1 MCGICGWI
9 SNSPKKSGII
19 QNITDTMRHR
29 GPDSEG
35 YWSNGVVSFGH
46 RRLSIIDLISGQQ
59 PIISSKGN
67 VIAFNGEIY
76 NYKELREQLS
86 DKGFIFRTSS
96 DTEVLLNSY
105 ELWGEACLQK
115 FIGMFSFA
123 IWSPDKKELF
133 MARDRLGKKPLFY
146 YHSNSLFAFA
156 SEIKALLAIDDIRK
170 SIDINAYAVS
180 DYLSLGYILA
190 PKTIFN
196 KIYKIPAGY
205 YALYSEVN
213 KDLKL
218 NNYWHI
224 ENNFVSEK
232 NYAYKS
238 GNYHEFVDLLSNSV
252 NIRMRSDVPI
262 GVYLSGGVDSAA
274 VTALMSKFSEAKIK
288 AFCIG
293 FNEKSYDESGFAQ
306 LVTNSLDVDI
316 EKLFYRNLS
325 ENDLSKLVWHLDE
338 PFSDTSMMPTY
349 QLNKLTKA
357 FATVVL
363 SGDGADEILAGYPT
377 YRADSLYKI
386 YSALPEGIHVLISRA
401 INRILSPSYRKVSFD
416 YKIKQ
421 FMRSYGCSREQAHYW
436 WRVIF
441 SEEEKKEI
449 MSDALWEECKTYDP
463 YEVFDNYYQQLPGA
477 DFLNKS
483 LYVDLKTWLQDD
495 ILVKVDRMSMANSVE
510 VRCPFLDHRLVE
522 YCASLPLSAKMS
534 SFQQKNILKKT
545 MRKCLPNK
553 ILSRSKRGFNAPTYN
568 NKYKYTTFLRNDDL
582 FSDNFRLQPEKED
595 VTFKSFNFS
604 ILQKWIDIYEQYK
617 LTGRWEPRE
626 YHE

>member
-9 SNSPKKSGII
+9 SHSGKNSGII
-19 QNITDTMRHR
+19 ENITDTLHHR

-59 PIISSKGN
+59 PMVSNNGN

-76 NYKELREQLS
+76 NYKELREQLAS
-86 DKGFIFRTSS
+86 KGFSFRTSS

-123 IWSPDKKELF
+123 IWNPDKKELF

-146 YHSNSLFAFA
+146 YQSNSLFAFA
-156 SEIKALLAIDDIRK
+156 SEIKALLAIDEIRT
-170 SIDINAYAVS
+170 SIDINACAVS

-196 KIYKIPAGY
+196 KIHKIPAGS
-205 YALYSEVN
+205 YAIYREVN
-213 KDLKL
+213 KEFKL
-218 NNYWHI
+218 HKYWHI
-224 ENNFVSEK
+224 ENNFLSEK
-232 NYAYKS
+232 NDAYKS
-238 GNYHEFVDLLSNSV
+238 GDYEDFINLLSNSV
-252 NIRMRSDVPI
+252 NIRMRSDVPL
-262 GVYLSGGVDSAA
+262 GAYLSGGVDSAA
-274 VTALMSKFSEAKIK
+274 VTAIMSQFSAAKIK

-316 EKLFYRNLS
+316 EKQFYKNLT
-325 ENDLSKLVWHLDE
+325 ENDLSKLVWHFDE

-377 YRADSLYKI
+377 YRADRFYKTYSSLPQGVH
-386 YSALPEGIHVLISRA
+386 ALISGTV
-401 INRILSPSYRKVSFD
+401 NRILSPSYRKVSFD

-421 FMRSYGCSREQAHYW
+421 FMRSYGYSREQAHYW

-441 SEEEKKEI
+441 SENEKKKI

-463 YEVFDNYYQQLPGA
+463 YEVFNDYYQQVPGA
-477 DFLNKS
+477 DFLDRS

-510 VRCPFLDHRLVE
+510 VRCPYLDHRLVE
-522 YCASLPLSAKMS
+522 YCATLPLAAKMT
-534 SFQQKNILKKT
+534 SFQQKNILKNS
-545 MRKCLPNK
+545 MRKCLPDK
-553 ILSRSKRGFNAPTYN
+553 ILSRAKRGFNAPTYN
-568 NKYKYTTFLRNDDL
+568 DKYRYTTHLRNSEL
-582 FSDNFRLQPEKED
+582 FSEKFRLQPEKED
-595 VTFKSFNFS
+595 ITFKSFNFS
-604 ILQKWIDIYEQYK
+604 VLQKWIDIYEQYK

-626 YHE
+626 YDE